1 MYVNSCTFLC
11 RSRLNAVRHC
21 LDTTKCM
28 DELILQNKNKL
39 MPESQVKIWQKNYL
53 CNITKKIKPSLHYLL
68 LVLRLLAHLF
78 PIILF

>member
-1 MYVNSCTFLC
+1 
-11 RSRLNAVRHC
+11 
-21 LDTTKCM
+21 M